1 MNRRKI
7 VASVTAV
14 FLLAGSIPPVQIH
27 AEDFSDEEYWIKKCS
42 AVQPTQEDADLCTQ
56 FKNAYASR
64 QQEVEQQLSELQQ
77 QIENIGNDIDEIAA
91 LAREQYALV
100 QELDAQIAL
109 KEESIA
115 SFDATIA
122 ALNAQIDEKRLEI
135 EQYDRIIRERMVS
148 EQASVG
154 TNMYVDLIMGADDLS
169 DMLRRLEGLNRITQ
183 DDEDQMKQLQKL
195 RDELQLQLSEQD
207 RLREQQEEQKAEI
220 EEQRAAA
227 DEVRQQREQLLAVY
241 QSNQQEIVQR
251 MENATY
257 DAQTMGGNMI
267 AMDPSSLV
275 EEPQD
280 EPDNGGSGS
289 SGGGSNGGSNDNG
302 GSSGSGGSGG
312 SGGGGN
318 MSSDGF
324 ISPVRGTLSAGSW
337 YYPGGGEHL
346 GADIAAPIGTP
357 IYAPSNGIVVWTNE
371 GFPSDNGGYPDASA
385 GWPYGAANNMAMITR
400 VNGTT
405 YFISF
410 AHMSTGIVVSPGQ
423 TVSQGQLMGYTG
435 NSGNSFGAHCHIEVV
450 NLGSMSIANA
460 VARFQQTSDFAF
472 GTGWS
477 VATTGCDII
486 GRTPCREHPE
496 DILY

>member
-64 QQEVEQQLSELQQ
+64 QQEVEQQISELQQ

-289 SGGGSNGGSNDNG
+289 SGGGSNGGSSDNG

-385 GWPYGAANNMAMITR
+385 GWPYGAANNMAMITP
-400 VNGTT
+400 VYGET
-405 YFISF
+405 
-410 AHMSTGIVVSPGQ
+410 
-423 TVSQGQLMGYTG
+423 
-435 NSGNSFGAHCHIEVV
+435 
-450 NLGSMSIANA
+450 
-460 VARFQQTSDFAF
+460 
-472 GTGWS
+472 
-477 VATTGCDII
+477 
-486 GRTPCREHPE
+486 
-496 DILY
+496 

>member
-1 MNRRKI
+1 MNRRRI
-7 VASVTAV
+7 MACITAA
-14 FLLAGSIPPVQIH
+14 FLLAGSIPPVQLH
-27 AEDFSDEEYWIKKCS
+27 AEDFSDEEYWIRKCS

-56 FKNAYASR
+56 FKNEYASR
-64 QQEVEQQLSELQQ
+64 QQAVEQQISDLQQ

-91 LAREQYALV
+91 LAQQQYALV

-115 SFDATIA
+115 SFDATIN
-122 ALNAQIDEKRLEI
+122 ALSAQIDEKRQEI
-135 EQYDRIIRERMVS
+135 EQYDRIIRERMIS
-148 EQASVG
+148 EQTSVG
-154 TNMYVDLIMGADDLS
+154 TNMVVDLIMGADDLS

-183 DDEDQMKQLQKL
+183 DDEDQMKQLQDL

-220 EEQRAAA
+220 EQQRAAA
-227 DEVRQQREQLLAVY
+227 DEVRQQREELLAVY

-257 DAQTMGGNMI
+257 NAQTMGGNMI

-275 EEPQD
+275 EEP
-280 EPDNGGSGS
+280 ESNNGSSGGSNSGSEGGS
-289 SGGGSNGGSNDNG
+289 SGGGENSSNSGGSSNGG
-302 GSSGSGGSGG
+302 GS
-312 SGGGGN
+312 
-318 MSSDGF
+318 MSSNGF
-324 ISPVRGTLSAGSW
+324 ISPISGTLSAGTW

-357 IYAPSNGIVVWTNE
+357 IYAPANGIVVWTNE

-450 NLGSMSIANA
+450 NLGNMSIADA
-460 VARFQQTSDFAF
+460 VAQFQRTSDFAY